1 MHVPIPNS
9 ARFNSPNM
17 FPNVPVNPI
26 KLSPRHS
33 KKIFLEKKD
42 MNRVKTKK
50 KMFVFT
56 FNRLYVLG
64 IQAWLELMFVIQ
76 FLMTDSISNT
86 LA

>member
-56 FNRLYVLG
+56 FNRLLC
-64 IQAWLELMFVIQ
+64 IR
-76 FLMTDSISNT
+76 DSDMARVNVGYP
-86 LA
+86 LFDD